1 MSEHTQ
7 VRAAASAPPR
17 VRAVWPPVVVV
28 LVVAVLFFLYLRQSL
43 STPMTSDGA
52 ANVLQAQSMLH
63 GNLLLHHWWVSDVS
77 FYPTELSQYALIEAV
92 LGLSPWVVHVAA
104 AMTYTLLVVLS
115 ALLARGSAR
124 GRAGLARALVAAGII
139 LSPQVSATQIVLL
152 QPQHAGTSV
161 PLLVA
166 WLLIDRAPGSPGP
179 RRRPGETTVPAT
191 SGGVPSPR
199 TPLARLPANRWLTP
213 VVVCVILGVTAI
225 ADASVL
231 LTGIIPLVLVC
242 LVRACPGVMR
252 GARTEPRWYE
262 LSLAG
267 AGAVAGL
274 GFLAPRAIAARGGYR
289 EWPVLSGT
297 GPITFWARGAKWTF
311 QGVLELFGA
320 DFYQARPGLEVAFA
334 VVHLVG
340 AILVIGALL
349 LALAR
354 FFHFTDLLIPVFAV
368 GIVLNLGAYL
378 TSTRSHGILSTR
390 EIAGVLALGAVLAGR
405 VLGERVL
412 ATVTEATGIK
422 GLKGWSWPVL
432 AVVAAGYLGGLAYAA
447 AQPSAPPDNQPLAS
461 WLAAHG
467 LTDGLAGYWQASS
480 TTVDSGGR
488 VLVSAVTVD
497 GNGHLMPY
505 QWETDDSDYARS
517 RHDANFVV
525 ADGPLPL
532 PGAWPA
538 ALRTFGRPQRVYRY
552 DGYTIGVWDTNLLR
566 RL

>member
-1 MSEHTQ
+1 VSGHTQ
-7 VRAAASAPPR
+7 VRAAAPAPPR
-17 VRAVWPPVVVV
+17 VRAAWAPAV
-28 LVVAVLFFLYLRQSL
+28 LVLAVAVLFFLYLRQSL
-43 STPMTSDGA
+43 TTPMTSDGA
-52 ANVLQAQSMLH
+52 ANALQAQSMLH
-63 GNLLLHHWWVSDVS
+63 GNLLLHNWWVSDVS
-77 FYPTELSQYALIEAV
+77 FYPTELSQYALIEVV

-124 GRAGLARALVAAGII
+124 GRAGAARALVAAGII

-166 WLLIDRAPGSPGP
+166 WLLIDRGPGMK
-179 RRRPGETTVPAT
+179 R
-191 SGGVPSPR
+191 
-199 TPLARLPANRWLTP
+199 RWLTP
-213 VVVCVILGVTAI
+213 VLVCLILGATAI
-225 ADASVL
+225 ADPSAL
-231 LTGIIPLVLVC
+231 LTGVIPLVLVC

-252 GARTEPRWYE
+252 GERAEPRWYE

-274 GFLAPRAIAARGGYR
+274 SFLAPRAITALGGYR
-289 EWPVLSGT
+289 EWPVLARPA
-297 GPITFWARGAKWTF
+297 PISLWARGAKWTF

-320 DFYQARPGLEVAFA
+320 DFYQARPGIEVAFA
-334 VVHLVG
+334 VVHLIG
-340 AILVIGALL
+340 AILVVGALL

-354 FFHFTDLLIPVFAV
+354 FFRFTDLLIPAFAV

-378 TSTRSHGILSTR
+378 TSPRSHGIGDTR

-405 VLGERVL
+405 MLGERVL
-412 ATVTEATGIK
+412 AAVTAPK
-422 GLKGWSWPVL
+422 GLKDLKGWSWPAL
-432 AVVAAGYLGGLAYAA
+432 ALVAAGYLGALAYGA
-447 AQPSAPPDNQPLAS
+447 AQPAVPPDSQPLAS
-461 WLAAHG
+461 WLVAHG

-488 VLVSAVTVD
+488 VLVSAVVV
-497 GNGHLMPY
+497 GRNGYLVPY
-505 QWETDDSDYARS
+505 EWETDNSDYSPS
-517 RHDANFVV
+517 RHDATFVV
-525 ADGPLPL
+525 ADGGPLPL
-532 PGAWPA
+532 TGAWSA

-566 RL
+566 RLR

>member
-1 MSEHTQ
+1 VSGHTQ
-7 VRAAASAPPR
+7 VQAAQSAPPR
-17 VRAVWPPVVVV
+17 VRAAWPPAVFA
-28 LVVAVLFFLYLRQSL
+28 LVVAALFFLYLRQSL
-43 STPMTSDGA
+43 ITPMTSDGA
-52 ANVLQAQSMLH
+52 ANALQAQSMLH

-77 FYPTELSQYALIEAV
+77 FYPTELSQYALIEVV

-124 GRAGLARALVAAGII
+124 GKAGAARALVAACII

-152 QPQHAGTSV
+152 QPQHAGTAV

-166 WLLIDRAPGSPGP
+166 WLLIDRAPKNPKSPG
-179 RRRPGETTVPAT
+179 
-191 SGGVPSPR
+191 
-199 TPLARLPANRWLTP
+199 ARYRWLTP
-213 VVVCVILGVTAI
+213 AVVCVILGVTAI

-252 GARTEPRWYE
+252 GERTEPRWYE

-274 GFLAPRAIAARGGYR
+274 GFFAPRAITALGGYH
-289 EWPVLSGT
+289 EWPVLNGT
-297 GPITFWARGAKWTF
+297 APISLWARGAKWTF

-320 DFYQARPGLEVAFA
+320 DFYQARPGIEVAFA

-340 AILVIGALL
+340 AILVVGALL
-349 LALAR
+349 LALVR
-354 FFHFTDLLIPVFAV
+354 FFRFTDLLIPVFAV

-405 VLGERVL
+405 MLGERVL
-412 ATVTEATGIK
+412 AAVTSRN
-422 GLKGWSWPVL
+422 GLKGWSWPAL
-432 AVVAAGYLGGLAYAA
+432 AVVAAGYLGGLVYAA
-447 AQPSAPPDNQPLAS
+447 AQPSAPPANQPLAS

-467 LTDGLAGYWQASS
+467 LTDGLAGYWQAYS

-488 VLVSAVTVD
+488 VLVSGVTMD
-497 GNGHLMPY
+497 GHGHLVPY

>member
-1 MSEHTQ
+1 VSEHTQ

-17 VRAVWPPVVVV
+17 VRAAWPPVVVV

-43 STPMTSDGA
+43 MTPMTSDGA

-63 GNLLLHHWWVSDVS
+63 GNLLLHSWWVSDVS

-152 QPQHAGTSV
+152 QPQHVGTSV

-166 WLLIDRAPGSPGP
+166 WLLIDRAAESPGT
-179 RRRPGETTVPAT
+179 RY
-191 SGGVPSPR
+191 
-199 TPLARLPANRWLTP
+199 RWLTP
-213 VVVCVILGVTAI
+213 VGVCVILGVTAI

-274 GFLAPRAIAARGGYR
+274 GFLAPRAIAALGGYR
-289 EWPVLSGT
+289 EWPVLSGAAPT
-297 GPITFWARGAKWTF
+297 AFWARGAKWTF

-320 DFYQARPGLEVAFA
+320 DFYQARPGIEVAFA

-340 AILVIGALL
+340 AVLVIGALL

-354 FFHFTDLLIPVFAV
+354 FFRFTDLLIPVFAV

-390 EIAGVLALGAVLAGR
+390 EMSGVLALGAVLAGR

-412 ATVTEATGIK
+412 AAVTEAK
-422 GLKGWSWPVL
+422 ALKNWSRPVL
-432 AVVAAGYLGGLAYAA
+432 AVIAVVAAGYLGGLVYAA

-467 LTDGLAGYWQASS
+467 LTDGLAGYWQAYS

-488 VLVSAVTVD
+488 VLVSGVTVG
-497 GNGHLMPY
+497 GNGHLVPY
-505 QWETDDSDYARS
+505 QWETDDADYARA
-517 RHDANFVV
+517 RHHANFVV

-532 PGAWPA
+532 SGAWPA
-538 ALRTFGRPQRVYRY
+538 ALRTFGHPQRVYRY